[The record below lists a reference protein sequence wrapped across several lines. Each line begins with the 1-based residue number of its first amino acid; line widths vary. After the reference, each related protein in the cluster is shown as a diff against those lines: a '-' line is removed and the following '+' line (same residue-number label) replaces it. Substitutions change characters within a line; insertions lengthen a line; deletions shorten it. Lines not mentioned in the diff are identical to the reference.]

1 MRPGT
6 TALVQV
12 LLLQIKSVLFTF
24 HITVAFVNC
33 KFKTCK
39 CISQMKAS
47 NVNNGLTCSRD
58 SSFMVGNLEPTLWL
72 QGIPA
77 FFAIVGRATHSREG
91 SIYVNTNF
99 FPCLPLFLLVTPAPN
114 LPFITPLRSSTN
126 WASSKNWSWDQLAFR
141 LRFTFSSSIMIGG
154 LEFRYGLLFI

>member
-24 HITVAFVNC
+24 HITLAFVNC

-47 NVNNGLTCSRD
+47 NVNNGLTSSRD
-58 SSFMVGNLEPTLWL
+58 SSFIVGNLEPTLWL

-91 SIYVNTNF
+91 SIYVHAYF
-99 FPCLPLFLLVTPAPN
+99 FPCLPLLLTGHSSPESTLYYPPSTPAQTGKVVVIG
-114 LPFITPLRSSTN
+114 LGTN
-126 WASSKNWSWDQLAFR
+126 WPFACVSLFHHPSW
-141 LRFTFSSSIMIGG
+141 
-154 LEFRYGLLFI
+154 